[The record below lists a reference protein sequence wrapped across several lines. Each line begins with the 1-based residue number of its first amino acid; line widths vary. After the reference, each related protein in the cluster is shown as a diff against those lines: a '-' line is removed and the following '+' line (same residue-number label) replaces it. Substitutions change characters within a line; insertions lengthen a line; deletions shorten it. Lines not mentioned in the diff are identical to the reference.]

1 MPKNKRFVIPFA
13 DGRAAFA
20 VQVSRRFDSGSV
32 ARVLGFETPRPTIYV
47 TGGAGLMSPEDI
59 RLTQGIVERGLVR
72 FAQERDVAVI
82 DGGTEAGIP
91 VMLGSA
97 RQRLR
102 ARFPLIGIAPLE
114 RVKYAGHDNDE
125 GEPLNSG
132 HSHFIL
138 TAGDEFGDESE
149 MITQMTDT
157 LSGSGQQPALG
168 ILINGGKIAR
178 EEVYARTT
186 SDRYSFPLIVIEG
199 SGRFADVLARAFY
212 AGQAEEPDLQQ
223 IITKGKLDFVSIN
236 DGPQQLYNRLAAYF
250 RAFKPAAEL
259 TRPKAG

>member
-1 MPKNKRFVIPFA
+1 MRRNKRFVIPFP

-20 VQVSRRFDSGSV
+20 VQVSRRFDPAAV
-32 ARVLGFETPRPTIYV
+32 ARLLGFESPRPTIYV

-59 RLTQGIVERGLVR
+59 RLTQGIVERGLAR
-72 FAQERDVAVI
+72 FAQEHDVIII
-82 DGGTEAGIP
+82 DGGTEAGVP
-91 VMLGSA
+91 VMLGIA

-114 RVKYAGHDNDE
+114 RVKYAGHDNED

-149 MITQMTDT
+149 MITEMTDT

-168 ILINGGKIAR
+168 VLINGGRIAR

-186 SDRYSFPLIVIEG
+186 SDKYSFPLIVIEG

-212 AGQAEEPDLQQ
+212 AGQADEPDVQQ
-223 IITKGKLDFVSIN
+223 IITKGKLEFVSIN
-236 DGPQQLYNRLAAYF
+236 AGPQQLYDRLAAHF
-250 RAFKPAAEL
+250 RAFKPARQE
-259 TRPKAG
+259 AG